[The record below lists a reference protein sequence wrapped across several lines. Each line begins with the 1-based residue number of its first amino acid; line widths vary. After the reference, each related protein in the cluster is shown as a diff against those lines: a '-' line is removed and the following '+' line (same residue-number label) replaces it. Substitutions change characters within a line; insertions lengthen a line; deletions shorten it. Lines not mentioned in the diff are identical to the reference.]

1 MLPLGYAKS
10 HGLTLLELVVV
21 LGILAALSTVAIRSL
36 EPVADQARY
45 QQSQKLLDELRN
57 AVVGESNLSASNVS
71 AMGFVADT
79 GALPA
84 NAHQLLQQPVSLIDR
99 TLHVFDSDRD
109 TVEDVQLVGGWNG
122 PYLQFGA
129 GRNDVVDGWGRAPT
143 FLSGLGS
150 LEMLSLGSDGDST
163 SPEDGYREDI
173 IVSVQSTDYMGTLV
187 LRLFAI
193 DGLNGSRVDPSP
205 TGSQQLGVLCY
216 AVNAAGGTTGA
227 IEEQLIVISNSGSFE
242 YRRDNTIKGTLAV
255 RAILWNDVNNDD
267 VLDIGE
273 SIVNKSIVHYV
284 TVQARVD
291 NRVEM
296 ELR

>member
-84 NAHQLLQQPVSLIDR
+84 NAHQLLQRPVSLIDR

-109 TVEDVQLVGGWNG
+109 TVQDVQLVGGWNG

-227 IEEQLIVISNSGSFE
+227 IEEQLIVIGNSGSFE